1 MTKEFCKKKE
11 SPNNTYKWG
20 TGEDADSIRTMNSE
34 ELTDSVM
41 QILEDI
47 NLENGVWVFGYG
59 SLMWNP
65 DFKLAE
71 KITGT
76 VKGYRRSLCLKSI
89 VYRGTCDFY
98 GLVFGLD
105 KGVSC
110 QGMAYRIAEKDI
122 HSEML
127 KIWDREMFAGTYIPT
142 WVNVNTKQG
151 DISAVTFVINHE
163 HKHYLPNLG
172 LEVIAERVAR
182 AEGNCGSCHDYVKNT
197 VKYLDHLGLRDH
209 ALEDLLTLI
218 D

>member
-1 MTKEFCKKKE
+1 MTKESYKKKE

-41 QILEDI
+41 QILEGI
-47 NLENGVWVFGYG
+47 NLEKGVWVFGYG

-71 KITGT
+71 KITGI
-76 VKGYRRSLCLKSI
+76 VKGYRRSLCLKSM
-89 VYRGTCDFY
+89 VYRGTRDFY

-127 KIWDREMFAGTYIPT
+127 KIWEREMFAGTYIPT
-142 WVNVNTKQG
+142 WVNVNTKKG

-197 VKYLDHLGLRDH
+197 VKCLHLHGLRDH
-209 ALEDLLTLI
+209 ALEDLLRLI
-218 D
+218 E

>member
-1 MTKEFCKKKE
+1 MTKESYKKKE

-41 QILEDI
+41 QILEGI
-47 NLENGVWVFGYG
+47 NLEKGVWVFGYG

-76 VKGYRRSLCLKSI
+76 VKGYRRSLCLKSM
-89 VYRGTCDFY
+89 VYRGTRDFY

-127 KIWDREMFAGTYIPT
+127 KIWEREMFAGTYIPT

-172 LEVIAERVAR
+172 LKVIAERVAR

-197 VKYLDHLGLRDH
+197 VKCLHLLGLRDH
-209 ALEDLLTLI
+209 ALEDLLRFI
-218 D
+218 E

>member
-1 MTKEFCKKKE
+1 MTKESYKKKE

-41 QILEDI
+41 QILEGI
-47 NLENGVWVFGYG
+47 NLEKGVWVFGYG

-76 VKGYRRSLCLKSI
+76 VKGYRRSLCLKSM
-89 VYRGTCDFY
+89 VYRGTRDFY

-122 HSEML
+122 HSEMR

-142 WVNVNTKQG
+142 WVNVNTKKG
-151 DISAVTFVINHE
+151 NISAVTFVINHE

-172 LEVIAERVAR
+172 LEVISERVAR
-182 AEGNCGSCHDYVKNT
+182 AVGNCGSCHDYVKNT
-197 VKYLDHLGLRDH
+197 VKCLHLHGLRDH
-209 ALEDLLTLI
+209 ALEDLLRLI
-218 D
+218 E

>member
-1 MTKEFCKKKE
+1 MTKESYKKKE

-41 QILEDI
+41 QILEGI
-47 NLENGVWVFGYG
+47 NLEKGVWVFGYG

-71 KITGT
+71 KITGI
-76 VKGYRRSLCLKSI
+76 VKGYRRSLCLKSM
-89 VYRGTCDFY
+89 VYRGTRDFY

-142 WVNVNTKQG
+142 WVNVNTKKG

-197 VKYLDHLGLRDH
+197 VKCLHLHGLRDH
-209 ALEDLLTLI
+209 ALEDLLRLI
-218 D
+218 E

>member
-1 MTKEFCKKKE
+1 MTKESYKKKE

-41 QILEDI
+41 QILEGI
-47 NLENGVWVFGYG
+47 NLEKGVWVFGYG

-71 KITGT
+71 KITGI
-76 VKGYRRSLCLKSI
+76 VKGYRRSLCLKSM
-89 VYRGTCDFY
+89 VYRGTRDFY

-122 HSEML
+122 HTEML
-127 KIWDREMFAGTYIPT
+127 KIWEREMFAGTYIPT
-142 WVNVNTKQG
+142 WVNVNTKKG
-151 DISAVTFVINHE
+151 NISAVTFVINHE

-172 LEVIAERVAR
+172 LEVISERVAR
-182 AEGNCGSCHDYVKNT
+182 AVGNCGSCHDYVKNT
-197 VKYLDHLGLRDH
+197 VKCLHLHGLRDH
-209 ALEDLLTLI
+209 ALEDLLRLI
-218 D
+218 E